1 MSTDPLMLSSLEKVD
16 GTELRDLR
24 AKCLV
29 LMRVDGEM
37 SKFPGAQPVSFER
50 KHLTVPD
57 NRQDASILT
66 ALYFAAEKT
75 DGVRYM
81 LLVLGAKGTFVV
93 DRNFEMRRLPPMRF
107 PRHTDPTKPLDETLL
122 DGELVI
128 DTASST
134 GAKKRRRSGDGDGD
148 EEVSDEGDAP
158 SAATTPRLRYLAYD
172 ACCVGGRKCCGDPLH
187 LRLLLLRRDVLGP
200 RYALSLRQPAAF
212 AGEHFAVELKDFF
225 AMKLLPSIFS
235 QVKVAPPGS
244 NILYAYNDPLRKLS
258 HGNDGIIFT
267 PARDPYLPYTC
278 KALLKWKPSNMN
290 SIDFQ
295 LRRKWRKGEPR
306 FLLLV
311 ADQTVRV
318 EYDWI
323 TFSDEDHTR
332 FVGDSKADTR
342 IIECVWDPNW
352 TTIEYDPI
360 DEREPSWDHPATRL
374 GGWRFERIREDKK
387 HPNDIRT
394 VKSVEVSVRDGV
406 TAVELLGQL
415 GIRVAPGA
423 LGAFSAGAEP
433 AHGPTPVAPANTRA
447 APAVGPTSTTGA
459 AGPPAPSGSGT
470 E

>member
-172 ACCVGGRKCCGDPLH
+172 AC
-187 LRLLLLRRDVLGP
+187 
-200 RYALSLRQPAAF
+200 QN
-212 AGEHFAVELKDFF
+212 
-225 AMKLLPSIFS
+225 I
-235 QVKVAPPGS
+235 VK
-244 NILYAYNDPLRKLS
+244 NL
-258 HGNDGIIFT
+258 
-267 PARDPYLPYTC
+267 
-278 KALLKWKPSNMN
+278 
-290 SIDFQ
+290 
-295 LRRKWRKGEPR
+295 
-306 FLLLV
+306 
-311 ADQTVRV
+311 
-318 EYDWI
+318 
-323 TFSDEDHTR
+323 
-332 FVGDSKADTR
+332 
-342 IIECVWDPNW
+342 
-352 TTIEYDPI
+352 
-360 DEREPSWDHPATRL
+360 
-374 GGWRFERIREDKK
+374 
-387 HPNDIRT
+387 
-394 VKSVEVSVRDGV
+394 
-406 TAVELLGQL
+406 
-415 GIRVAPGA
+415 
-423 LGAFSAGAEP
+423 
-433 AHGPTPVAPANTRA
+433 
-447 APAVGPTSTTGA
+447 
-459 AGPPAPSGSGT
+459 
-470 E
+470 